1 MTEHFPW
8 RRSDH
13 TKQAQSD
20 VDQDTLP
27 FVSTT
32 SDVGGHDGNG
42 AYPEG
47 KSPISVRFSSWVANS
62 GRAALRQISS
72 KHFARD
78 VANTTLKSI
87 PAVLLG
93 MLLNILDG
101 VSYGMI
107 MFPSN
112 DAFPNFGGIGVSM
125 FFVTTI
131 ISQLIYSFGGS
142 AFAGANGSMM
152 IEVVPFFHIL
162 AAKITTELGEENSV
176 QIISTTIAAFAL
188 SSILT
193 GLTFFLLGYL
203 KLGVLIGFFPRHI
216 LVGCI
221 GGVGVFLIQTG
232 CALHL
237 IFQRLEIYVYFHLD
251 WQYALVWMTTNSHIP
266 CRLSSF
272 SFQAG
277 RS

>member
-1 MTEHFPW
+1 MY
-8 RRSDH
+8 
-13 TKQAQSD
+13 AGAD
-20 VDQDTLP
+20 VDDESLP
-27 FVSTT
+27 IVSAAN
-32 SDVGGHDGNG
+32 GGGDDGSGAVPKGKLPNSFTKVSGQVVNG
-42 AYPEG
+42 A
-47 KSPISVRFSSWVANS
+47 KAAVRHV
-62 GRAALRQISS
+62 SS
-72 KHFARD
+72 KHFAKD
-78 VANTTLKSI
+78 IAAMAVKSI

-112 DAFPNFGGIGVSM
+112 DVFPDFGGIGVSM

-131 ISQLIYSFGGS
+131 ISQLVYSFGGS

-162 AAKITTELGEENSV
+162 AAKITAELGEENAP

-232 CALHL
+232 
-237 IFQRLEIYVYFHLD
+237 
-251 WQYALVWMTTNSHIP
+251 YA
-266 CRLSSF
+266 
-272 SFQAG
+272 
-277 RS
+277 RSI